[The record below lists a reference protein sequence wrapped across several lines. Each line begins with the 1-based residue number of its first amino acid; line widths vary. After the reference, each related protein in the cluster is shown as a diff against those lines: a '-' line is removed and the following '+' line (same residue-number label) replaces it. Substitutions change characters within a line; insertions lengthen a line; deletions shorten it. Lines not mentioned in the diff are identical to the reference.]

1 MLQAVSISRSS
12 LRLIATGALTMS
24 SVSVLRLL
32 VQLLSVPVLARFL
45 SPEEYGLAAMAMPV
59 ILFLMMLADSGLG
72 SSLVRTSET
81 DEPAWHT
88 CFWLSAGLGAVA
100 AMAVVLISPVV
111 AALLN
116 EPRIR
121 PILTALAAVIPLQ
134 TLTLVPGAALQQ
146 QRRFG
151 SIAATEIASTG
162 TSLGTAVACA
172 VAGFGVWALVWQQI
186 VFYAVRLTFTL
197 ALSPFRP
204 RLIFDLRDASEHI
217 IFGRN
222 LLGATLISSGSRTLE
237 SFFIGRLCGPSA
249 LGVYA
254 MAFQFARLPFML
266 VTGPLQYVLYPYIA
280 ALRDD
285 KAKLAGLFLV
295 LTRVLAL
302 VVCPAVGVIAAASD
316 PVFHLLL
323 SKKWGHAAP
332 IFVLIAPA
340 AALQPVTAI
349 LSTFLMGL
357 GRTDVQMRLAGQLA
371 AVWLVG
377 LTLSVWHGIEA
388 VAVAYSLCVFL
399 FSLWTM
405 RIGLPLVDCSFR
417 DYLHALL
424 WPLTLS
430 VSAALLY
437 RMVKLTAP
445 ADEVMNVCLA
455 AALAITASALALIA
469 QRHALLAAL
478 SFPAKG
484 V

>member
-1 MLQAVSISRSS
+1 MSIRRIVQGTA
-12 LRLIATGALTMS
+12 LIGCINVVRLF
-24 SVSVLRLL
+24 
-32 VQLLSVPVLARFL
+32 VQFFSIPVLARL
-45 SPEEYGLAAMAMPV
+45 LTPGDYGLAAMAMPV
-59 ILFLMMLADSGLG
+59 ILFLMMLADCGLG
-72 SSLVRTSET
+72 SSLVRTLKT

-88 CFWLSAGLGAVA
+88 CFWLSVGLGAVA
-100 AMAVVLISPVV
+100 AMAVVLITPVV
-111 AALLN
+111 GALLN

-134 TLTLVPGAALQQ
+134 TLTLVSGAALQQ

-151 SIAATEIASTG
+151 CIAATEIVSTG

-197 ALSPFRP
+197 AQSPFRP
-204 RLIFDLRDASEHI
+204 RLLFDLRDASEHI

-237 SFFIGRLCGPSA
+237 SFFIGRLCGPSP
-249 LGVYA
+249 LGVYS

-285 KAKLAGLFLV
+285 KAKLAELFLV

-302 VVCPAVGVIAAASD
+302 VVCPAVGVIAAASE
-316 PVFHLLL
+316 PVFHVLL
-323 SKKWGHAAP
+323 SKKWEHAAP

-349 LSTFLMGL
+349 LGTFLMGL

-371 AVWLVG
+371 ALWLVG

-417 DYLHALL
+417 DYAHALV
-424 WPLTLS
+424 WPLTLT
-430 VSAALLY
+430 VSAAVLY
-437 RMVKLTAP
+437 RMVRFTAP
-445 ADEVMNVCLA
+445 DDEVINVCLA

-469 QRHALLAAL
+469 QRHPLSAAL

>member
-1 MLQAVSISRSS
+1 M
-12 LRLIATGALTMS
+12 
-24 SVSVLRLL
+24 
-32 VQLLSVPVLARFL
+32 
-45 SPEEYGLAAMAMPV
+45 
-59 ILFLMMLADSGLG
+59 
-72 SSLVRTSET
+72 
-81 DEPAWHT
+81 
-88 CFWLSAGLGAVA
+88 
-100 AMAVVLISPVV
+100 
-111 AALLN
+111 
-116 EPRIR
+116 
-121 PILTALAAVIPLQ
+121 
-134 TLTLVPGAALQQ
+134 TL
-146 QRRFG
+146 
-151 SIAATEIASTG
+151 TEIASTS

-186 VFYAVRLTFTL
+186 VFFAVRLTLTL

-204 RLIFDLRDASEHI
+204 RLIFDVRDASEHI

-222 LLGATLISSGSRTLE
+222 LLGATLISSGSRALE
-237 SFFIGRLCGPSA
+237 SFLIGRLCGSSP
-249 LGVYA
+249 LGVYS

-323 SKKWGHAAP
+323 TKKWGHAAP

-388 VAVAYSLCVFL
+388 VAVAYSICVFL
-399 FSLWTM
+399 FSLCWTL
-405 RIGLPLVDCSFR
+405 RIGLPLVDCSFK
-417 DYLHALL
+417 DYAHALL
-424 WPLTLS
+424 WPLTLT

-437 RMVKLTAP
+437 RMVRFTAP